1 METAVPS
8 TPQPG
13 PTRPVA
19 FQALLLLGGLV
30 ALLLLLI
37 ETRGRLGPFWAVAA
51 GVVVLWPI
59 RQHQAARAVLGAGG
73 MVFGAYLLSQ
83 LGGVLAPFIG
93 VFVLAYLL
101 DPAVTWAQRRWR
113 VPRWAS
119 TLVLTGVV
127 VGAVVVG
134 GVLLVPVVIAE
145 VERLVSEAVGL
156 VLRAPVWV
164 EESRVLAEAEEA
176 GFVDRAA
183 LVEQVTTFLPGQIQ
197 AAVERIPAFVVG
209 IVGRVG
215 AVVGLVTT
223 AALVPVLLF
232 FCLKDYPMIRDGIVR
247 HLPRYRGRREYL
259 ERAAGVFGNYVR
271 GQLTISA
278 ISAVL
283 VAVPLALFGVP
294 FSLLLGLLA
303 GLLNMIPSLGSVL
316 TYVLGVTLMLVFGS
330 TADLF
335 IVLGVLAVQAI
346 IEQALL
352 TPNIMSQQ
360 VGLHPVAI
368 LLALFV
374 CGALF
379 GLLGLILAVPATA
392 LLAGALGARRE
403 ALVLDL
409 GEDTPEVAAY
419 STGKSK

>member
-1 METAVPS
+1 MDLRSDPDAPSPS
-8 TPQPG
+8 T
-13 PTRPVA
+13 TA

-30 ALLLLLI
+30 ALLILLL
-37 ETRGRLGPFWAVAA
+37 ETQGRLGPFWAGAA

-59 RQHQAARAVLGAGG
+59 REHRAARAVLSAGAL
-73 MVFGAYLLSQ
+73 VFGAYLLSQ

-101 DPAVTWAQRRWR
+101 DPVVTWAERRWR
-113 VPRWAS
+113 VPRWGT
-119 TLVLTGVV
+119 TLFITLLV
-127 VGAVVVG
+127 VGALVAA
-134 GVLLVPVVIAE
+134 GVLLVPALLNQIE
-145 VERLVSEAVGL
+145 GLVSGALDL
-156 VLRAPVWV
+156 VLRAPEWMAQ
-164 EESRVLAEAEEA
+164 SRVLAQAEDA
-176 GFVDRAA
+176 GLVDRAA
-183 LVEQVTTFLPGQIQ
+183 LVEQVTTFLPGQIR
-197 AAVERIPAFVVG
+197 AAVEQVPAFVVG
-209 IVGRVG
+209 ALGQIG
-215 AVVGLVTT
+215 AVVGAVTT
-223 AALVPVLLF
+223 LALIPVLLF
-232 FCLKDYPMIRDGIVR
+232 FCLKDYPRIRDGIVR
-247 HLPRYRGRREYL
+247 SLPRYRGRREYL
-259 ERAAGVFGNYVR
+259 ERAASVFGNYIR

-294 FSLLLGLLA
+294 FSLLLGLMA

-316 TYVLGVTLMLVFGS
+316 TYVLGVTLMLAFGTTS
-330 TADLF
+330 DVL
-335 IVLGVLAVQAI
+335 IVLAVLAVQAI
-346 IEQALL
+346 IEQSLL

-379 GLLGLILAVPATA
+379 GLLGLVLAVPATA

-409 GEDTPEVAAY
+409 GTEPEVTVY
-419 STGKSK
+419 STGKS